1 MAIAWRQK
9 SWALPPTPLL
19 SPLVDF
25 SCHLE
30 SVCCMAFQQYDNLYG
45 FGRGLQ
51 RLFGSATSSFT
62 FRCIQWVSSPL
73 PLPLCL
79 SFCPLFSLT
88 LYSFPFFPAYRSGS
102 APPSYSHH
110 ADRSAG
116 HQRGFISHS
125 ETASSLMDGS
135 AILFNS
141 PPLRSPTPPSSPS
154 LSLPTLTPLLACSR
168 SLASLSPPP
177 SLLPPVLFPPSLSNH
192 SMRDYILRLDTR
204 KIHEFLDALRRPRIT
219 AATHATS
226 IPNFTLSYFDGPPF
240 FVFFVSPQDTRS
252 TGLRSLSPKY
262 LTTA

>member
-1 MAIAWRQK
+1 
-9 SWALPPTPLL
+9 
-19 SPLVDF
+19 
-25 SCHLE
+25 
-30 SVCCMAFQQYDNLYG
+30 MAFQQYDNLYG

-141 PPLRSPTPPSSPS
+141 PPLRSPTPPSLPPS
-154 LSLPTLTPLLACSR
+154 SSLHLPPCLLARARSLLSLRRRLFSRPFFFLRVYPTTRCEIIYCGWILEKFTS
-168 SLASLSPPP
+168 
-177 SLLPPVLFPPSLSNH
+177 F
-192 SMRDYILRLDTR
+192 SMRCVG
-204 KIHEFLDALRRPRIT
+204 HVLRRPRTPRVFRISPSLIST
-219 AATHATS
+219 DHLSSSSSFLRKIQEARGYGRYRLS
-226 IPNFTLSYFDGPPF
+226 I
-240 FVFFVSPQDTRS
+240 
-252 TGLRSLSPKY
+252 
-262 LTTA
+262 

>member
-141 PPLRSPTPPSSPS
+141 PPPLPRPPLPPSPS
-154 LSLPTLTPLLACSR
+154 LHLPPCLLARAR
-168 SLASLSPPP
+168 SLLSLRRRLFSRPFFFLRVYPTTRCEIIYCGWILEKFTSFSMRCVGHVLRQPRTPRISP
-177 SLLPPVLFPPSLSNH
+177 SLISTEHLS
-192 SMRDYILRLDTR
+192 SSSSFLR
-204 KIHEFLDALRRPRIT
+204 KIQEARGYGRYRL
-219 AATHATS
+219 S
-226 IPNFTLSYFDGPPF
+226 I
-240 FVFFVSPQDTRS
+240 
-252 TGLRSLSPKY
+252 
-262 LTTA
+262 

>member
-154 LSLPTLTPLLACSR
+154 LHLPPCLLARAR
-168 SLASLSPPP
+168 SLLSLRRR
-177 SLLPPVLFPPSLSNH
+177 LFSRPFFFLRVYPTTRCEIIYCGWILEKFTSF
-192 SMRDYILRLDTR
+192 SMRCVG
-204 KIHEFLDALRRPRIT
+204 HVLRRPRTPRVFRISPSLIST
-219 AATHATS
+219 DHLSSSSSFLRKIQEARGYGRYRPS
-226 IPNFTLSYFDGPPF
+226 I
-240 FVFFVSPQDTRS
+240 
-252 TGLRSLSPKY
+252 
-262 LTTA
+262 

>member
-141 PPLRSPTPPSSPS
+141 PPLRSPLSPS
-154 LSLPTLTPLLACSR
+154 LHLPPCSLARAR
-168 SLASLSPPP
+168 SLLSLRRR
-177 SLLPPVLFPPSLSNH
+177 LFSRPFFFLRVYPTTRCEIIYCGWILEKFTSF
-192 SMRDYILRLDTR
+192 SMRCVG
-204 KIHEFLDALRRPRIT
+204 HVLRRPRTPRVFRISPPPPSSLIST
-219 AATHATS
+219 EHPSSSSSFLRKIQEARGYGRYRLS
-226 IPNFTLSYFDGPPF
+226 I
-240 FVFFVSPQDTRS
+240 
-252 TGLRSLSPKY
+252 
-262 LTTA
+262 